1 MLFIAKQVS
10 LTDPWKPKQAQISLS
25 YLFQM
30 PGQKSNKQSERKEE
44 LISDIITMSRC
55 DAQTEGNYS

>member
-1 MLFIAKQVS
+1 
-10 LTDPWKPKQAQISLS
+10 
-25 YLFQM
+25 M